1 MQLSITRLSKTY
13 SNGVRALHDVS
24 LTLPNGMFGLLG
36 PNGAG
41 KSSLMRTIA
50 TLQEADSGS
59 IRLEEAVGGSGREAV
74 AANRGE
80 SEIGAAD
87 GGKSGAGGIRSSGPE
102 AGAARGGGLDVLREK
117 TRVRQ
122 LLGYLP
128 QEFGVYPKVSA
139 ERMLDHIA
147 RLKGVEDARERK
159 QLVGGLLE
167 NVNLSKDRKKHLGTF
182 SGGMKQRFGIAQA
195 LIGNPRLII
204 VDEPTAGLDPAE
216 RNRFYNLLS
225 QLGEHTIVILST
237 HIVEDVSTLCNNFA
251 IICQGEVL
259 FAGEPE
265 KAVQGLEGT
274 IFTKAIGKDEL
285 AVYQQRYRVIS
296 TQLKTGRLHIRIVR
310 PGAAGAGRG
319 PLARGGDGGSAL
331 AGSDLN
337 ASAHEGLLAQGF
349 AVAPPSLED
358 VYFSHI
364 GTRMTIDT
372 I

>member
-1 MQLSITRLSKTY
+1 MQLNIRHLSKTY
-13 SNGVRALHDVS
+13 SNGVRALHDVN

-50 TLQEADSGS
+50 TLQEADGGQVSLDGLDARS
-59 IRLEEAVGGSGREAV
+59 SNGRVGGSELDTRSGNGRS
-74 AANRGE
+74 GG
-80 SEIGAAD
+80 SEV
-87 GGKSGAGGIRSSGPE
+87 
-102 AGAARGGGLDVLREK
+102 DVLKEK

-147 RLKGVEDARERK
+147 RLKGVSDAKERK
-159 QLVGGLLE
+159 DLVGALLE
-167 NVNLSKDRKKHLGTF
+167 NVNLSKDRKKHLGTY

-195 LIGNPRLII
+195 LIGDPRLII

-225 QLGEHTIVILST
+225 QLGENTIVILST
-237 HIVEDVSTLCNNFA
+237 HIVEDVSTLCSNFA

-259 FAGEPE
+259 YAGEPDE
-265 KAVQGLEGT
+265 AVRSLEGK
-274 IFTKAIGKDEL
+274 IYTKAIRQAEL
-285 AVYQQRYRVIS
+285 PAYQGRYKVIS
-296 TQLKTGRLHIRIVR
+296 TQLKSGRLHIRIIQEVV
-310 PGAAGAGRG
+310 PEDGFLPAA
-319 PLARGGDGGSAL
+319 
-331 AGSDLN
+331 
-337 ASAHEGLLAQGF
+337 
-349 AVAPPSLED
+349 PSLED

-364 GTRMTIDT
+364 ATRMDVNTI
-372 I
+372 